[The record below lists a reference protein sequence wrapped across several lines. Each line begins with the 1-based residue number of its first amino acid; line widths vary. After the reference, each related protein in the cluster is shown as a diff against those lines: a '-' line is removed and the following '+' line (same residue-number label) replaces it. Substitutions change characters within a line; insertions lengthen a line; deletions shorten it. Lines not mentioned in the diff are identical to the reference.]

1 MSENNKED
9 ISHFG
14 IKIENMLDELIK
26 SDDELDNNQM
36 RNSLKFSEDNS
47 LSEEEKENAGEL
59 FNTDIFSNIFS
70 PIEEQNTNPNQNN
83 QSNKN
88 KSNTSIHKINSEMC
102 TFPKYNESTNYESI

>member
-47 LSEEEKENAGEL
+47 LSEE
-59 FNTDIFSNIFS
+59 
-70 PIEEQNTNPNQNN
+70 
-83 QSNKN
+83 KN
-88 KSNTSIHKINSEMC
+88 KMQENYSIQIFFLIYFLLLKNKIQIHNKTIKVIKISQIPA
-102 TFPKYNESTNYESI
+102 FIK

>member
-9 ISHFG
+9 ISYFG

-47 LSEEEKENAGEL
+47 LSEE
-59 FNTDIFSNIFS
+59 
-70 PIEEQNTNPNQNN
+70 
-83 QSNKN
+83 KN
-88 KSNTSIHKINSEMC
+88 KMQENYSIQIFFLIYFLLLKNKTQIHNKTIKVIKISQIPA
-102 TFPKYNESTNYESI
+102 FIK

>member
-47 LSEEEKENAGEL
+47 LSEE
-59 FNTDIFSNIFS
+59 
-70 PIEEQNTNPNQNN
+70 
-83 QSNKN
+83 KN
-88 KSNTSIHKINSEMC
+88 KMQENYSIQIFFLIYFLLLKNKTQIQIKIIKVIKISQIPA
-102 TFPKYNESTNYESI
+102 FIK

>member
-70 PIEEQNTNPNQNN
+70 PL
-83 QSNKN
+83 KN
-88 KSNTSIHKINSEMC
+88 KTQIHNKTIKLIKISQIPA
-102 TFPKYNESTNYESI
+102 FIK

>member
-1 MSENNKED
+1 MSESNKED

-70 PIEEQNTNPNQNN
+70 PTTFYSITNFQA
-83 QSNKN
+83 
-88 KSNTSIHKINSEMC
+88 THRLLLLL
-102 TFPKYNESTNYESI
+102 

>member
-47 LSEEEKENAGEL
+47 LSEE
-59 FNTDIFSNIFS
+59 
-70 PIEEQNTNPNQNN
+70 
-83 QSNKN
+83 KN
-88 KSNTSIHKINSEMC
+88 KMQENYSIQIFFLIYFLLLKNKTQIHNKTIKVIKISQIPA
-102 TFPKYNESTNYESI
+102 FIK